1 MNGGIGSS
9 TCREFLV
16 GGFRLFGGMFILGGL
31 VQIGISAF
39 VIIDYIRSVLDAD
52 HSAFKLVLGDTPATV
67 TNFVLALTAF
77 GACLLAVGAFM
88 IRFSMSKLM
97 DKLDNQHADW

>member
-9 TCREFLV
+9 TCREFVV
-16 GGFRLFGGMFILGGL
+16 GGFRFFGGMFLLGGL
-31 VQIGISAF
+31 VPIGISAF

-77 GACLLAVGAFM
+77 GACLLADGAFM

-97 DKLDNQHADW
+97 DKLDNQHTDW